1 MNGTDDAPYDR
12 PLGLE
17 EAPAH
22 FESASQKARVATEVW
37 ASRMGCPNC
46 GVPTLDR
53 LPNNSPVADL
63 RCPNCAEEFELKSK
77 SGRFGPRVTDG
88 AYATMCARL
97 LSPTNP
103 HLMLLAYDAAAH
115 EATDVLVIPKHFFVL
130 DMIEERKPL
139 APTARRAGWVG
150 CNINISRVP
159 ASGRISLLKD
169 RRWTPREDVRRQ
181 WQSTLFL
188 KSSSIDARGWLLEV
202 MKAVEAI
209 GRPEF
214 TLDEVYAA
222 EAHLRR
228 VYPGNNN
235 VRPKIRQQ
243 LQVLRDAGYL
253 DFVGRGHYRL
263 RSPGGT

>member
-1 MNGTDDAPYDR
+1 MNGDDDR
-12 PLGLE
+12 YNPPLGLE

-22 FESASQKARVATEVW
+22 FESASQKARIATEVW

-46 GVPTLDR
+46 EASTLNR

-63 RCPNCAEEFELKSK
+63 QCPNCAEEFELKSK

-115 EATDVLVIPKHFFVL
+115 EATDVMVIPKHFFVL

-139 APTARRAGWVG
+139 AQTARRAGWVG

-159 ASGRISLLKD
+159 ASGRIALLKD
-169 RRWTPREDVRRQ
+169 RRWMPREDVRRQ
-181 WQSTLFL
+181 WQATLFL
-188 KSSSIDARGWLLEV
+188 ESASIDARGWLLEV

-228 VYPGNNN
+228 IYPGNNN

-253 DFVGRGHYRL
+253 DFMGRGHYRL
-263 RSPGGT
+263 RAAAGP